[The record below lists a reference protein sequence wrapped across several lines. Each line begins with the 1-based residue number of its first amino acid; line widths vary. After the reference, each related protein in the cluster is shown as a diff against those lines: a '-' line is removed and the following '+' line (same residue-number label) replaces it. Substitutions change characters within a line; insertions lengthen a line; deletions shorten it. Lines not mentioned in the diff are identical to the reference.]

1 MKNLQITKLL
11 SIVSLILPLIVGGIL
26 YFGIN
31 QIELVK
37 RTDTLWFSITLL
49 ILISLVLWMPLLHIL
64 IRFPDRIIKNEL
76 IRVGFYIVLITF
88 SIPLFW
94 LTYNMLLSKDYL
106 LLLTGAIA
114 VLFNQLIKILATR
127 NKWKFNLTH
136 FDFSY
141 WILCYQMLMGYV
153 LLNLIG

>member
-1 MKNLQITKLL
+1 MKNSQIPKYLATF
-11 SIVSLILPLIVGGIL
+11 SLILPLIVGGLL
-26 YFGIN
+26 YVSFN
-31 QIELVK
+31 QIDSG
-37 RTDTLWFSITLL
+37 RINDMLWFSFTLL
-49 ILISLVLWMPLLHIL
+49 TLITIVLWLPIFHIL
-64 IRFPDRIIKNEL
+64 FKFPDSIVKNEL

-94 LTYNMLLSKDYL
+94 LTYKMLLSKDYL

-114 VLFNQLIKILATR
+114 VLFNQLIRILASR
-127 NKWKFNLTH
+127 NQWEFNLIH

>member
-1 MKNLQITKLL
+1 MKNLQIPKLL

-26 YFGIN
+26 YFGFN
-31 QIELVK
+31 QIDLVK

-64 IRFPDRIIKNEL
+64 FRFPDSIIKNEL
-76 IRVGFYIVLITF
+76 IRVGFYIVLMTF

-114 VLFNQLIKILATR
+114 VLFNQLIKILATK